1 MAAFIILTSLAAQTL
16 PSLSVCVEPSN
27 AYTFNN
33 VQECKRNGIICK
45 SGRVQSTANLRREE
59 NKYKRDSDCKM
70 CRKEVPCR
78 TGSFCG
84 CPTQTTIPV

>member
-33 VQECKRNGIICK
+33 VQECKRNGIIC
-45 SGRVQSTANLRREE
+45 
-59 NKYKRDSDCKM
+59 
-70 CRKEVPCR
+70 
-78 TGSFCG
+78 
-84 CPTQTTIPV
+84 